1 MARILVTG
9 AGGFIGLA
17 SVAALAARGDQVT
30 AFDLRISPGLAA
42 LAERFPHVQPV
53 VGELTEWAHLAGA
66 IQAARPDAVVHLAA
80 IVGVPAS
87 VGAPVSTMRVNVE
100 GSLNVLEAMRLFDV
114 PRLINL
120 SSEEV
125 YGHFQA
131 DLIDEEHPCRPLMPY
146 GISKY
151 AVEGLARSYAELHG
165 LTCIHIRTS
174 WVYGAGLPRPR
185 VPKTLIDAALAA
197 RPLHLASGGDFRVDH
212 TYIDDLVAGLLLALD
227 RDVHAFDVYHVA
239 SGAAPSLAQI
249 VAILRELV
257 PGADLAVGP
266 GAYRFDERLG
276 PVRKGALDVT
286 RAREHLGY
294 VPRFDIRA
302 GLAATIEAQRRDQRE
317 QGGRMP

>member
-1 MARILVTG
+1 V
-9 AGGFIGLA
+9 
-17 SVAALAARGDQVT
+17 
-30 AFDLRISPGLAA
+30 
-42 LAERFPHVQPV
+42 
-53 VGELTEWAHLAGA
+53 
-66 IQAARPDAVVHLAA
+66 
-80 IVGVPAS
+80 
-87 VGAPVSTMRVNVE
+87 
-100 GSLNVLEAMRLFDV
+100 
-114 PRLINL
+114 
-120 SSEEV
+120 
-125 YGHFQA
+125 
-131 DLIDEEHPCRPLMPY
+131 
-146 GISKY
+146 
-151 AVEGLARSYAELHG
+151 
-165 LTCIHIRTS
+165 
-174 WVYGAGLPRPR
+174 VYGAGLPRPR

-276 PVRKGALDVT
+276 PARKGALDVT